1 MFRNLFTAAVVAALC
16 AGLVFT
22 LIQQTRLTPL
32 IVAAESFE
40 GAPEAHAHEGEVAP
54 HTHEE
59 GTSAHS
65 HGDDEWMPQDGF
77 ERAGYTVLANLL
89 AATGFALVI
98 GAVALLAGLPISGR
112 TGLLWGIGGYA
123 AFSLAPAFGLPP
135 GLPGMAVA
143 DTLARQVWWWGTAL
157 ATGAALL
164 AVARWR
170 TAWAVGLAVALI
182 ALPHVIGA
190 PQPPDEATA
199 VPANL
204 AANFAAAVLFAN
216 AVMWVVLGGVFG
228 FVADRLAARSLRPAA
243 AGAAA

>member
-1 MFRNLFTAAVVAALC
+1 MFRDLFLAAVLAALC
-16 AGLVFT
+16 AGLVNSA
-22 LIQQTRLTPL
+22 IQHFRITPL
-32 IVAAESFE
+32 ILTAESFE
-40 GAPEAHAHEGEVAP
+40 GAA
-54 HTHEE
+54 HTHEP
-59 GTSAHS
+59 GTPAHS
-65 HGDDEWMPQDGF
+65 HEDDEWAPQDGV
-77 ERAGYTVLANLL
+77 ERTVYTGLANLL
-89 AATGFALVI
+89 AAAGFALVI
-98 GAVALLAGLPISGR
+98 GAVALLTGLPINGR

-157 ATGAALL
+157 ATGAGLL
-164 AVARWR
+164 AVAKWR
-170 TAWAVGLAVALI
+170 TAWAVGLAAVLI

-204 AANFAAAVLFAN
+204 AAGFAAAVLFAN
-216 AVMWVVLGGVFG
+216 AVMWVVLGVVFG